1 MTGLVQH
8 YHRSSLTAKLA
19 TAFAVVLLMASLI
32 SMLGLYTVG
41 KVSHQIEDMYEN
53 ELQGISD
60 ARAVQFF
67 YADMERSLRDALLTN
82 DEADH
87 ANAMRQLDKA
97 HADISREVAELRK
110 RIVQEDNRR
119 RLAAFDQNYAA
130 YRLALEHMLEL
141 ARQGRLNEARLRI
154 SSREFRTMGD
164 TVGQA
169 MEAIATSKEQSARA
183 TLKAVQVL
191 ADETR
196 LRGMV
201 LLALG
206 GLSSVLLAWLIVR
219 SIRVSAAELRTA
231 VERIAAG
238 DLEQQVPHT
247 AYQNDVGALAR
258 AVTVLQGFARE
269 LEVQRWVKAH
279 TASISA
285 ELQATRTFA
294 ELAQRFFTLTAPLLG
309 VGHGV
314 LYLHEKAQRRLRLLG
329 GFAQCAGQSQEPYIP
344 LGQGLVG
351 QCAVER
357 SPIVLTNPPADYV
370 RVGSAL
376 GEAAPR
382 SINVLPVMRGDELLG
397 VLEIASLEPSAPGR
411 QALLDALMP
420 SLAANLEIM
429 ERNLATHQ
437 LLQETQAQARTL
449 ERQADE
455 LARQKD
461 AIKATETWY
470 HSIIESSPDG
480 MLVLDPVGCISL
492 ANPLVGTMFGY
503 VEEELIGMPIAT
515 LIPFY
520 ARDGYAAQRDTF
532 AQEGGSHLMGADGIR
547 VYGLRKDGTEI
558 PIEVGISRLPD
569 VGGRGECVCAS
580 VRDVAQRHRAEDEV
594 RHARELAEEATR
606 AKSEFLAN
614 MSHEIRTPMNAIIG
628 MSHLTLQTTLNAK
641 QRNYIEKVNHSA
653 ENLLGIIN
661 DILDFSKIEAGKLS
675 MEKVDFKLADV
686 LDHVADLIGIKA
698 EDQGLELL
706 FNTASGLPATL
717 VGDPLRLGQVLV
729 NLCSNAVKFSERGEV
744 ILGTEMV
751 AQTPDEVELHF
762 WVQDSGI
769 GMTQE
774 QCTRL
779 FQSFSQADSSTT
791 RRYGGTGLGLAISR
805 TLVELMQGRIWV
817 ESALGHG
824 STFHFHA
831 RFGLQ
836 PDPTPQR
843 MFDSQELLGLRILVV
858 DDNAAAREILS
869 TMARNFGLEVDV
881 ARDGDEC
888 LSLVRQAN
896 ERQLAYDLVL
906 MDWRMPR
913 MDGAEAVARMQSSHG
928 GDAPAVIMVT
938 AFGREEAMTALHTR
952 GAHVNAVLT
961 KPVTPS
967 TLLEAVGEALGKG
980 QLVQSRAAT
989 REQGQKEHLQQLQ
1002 GTRVLLVEDNE
1013 LNQELAQELL
1023 RNAGIDV
1030 VVACNGQEALDRLA
1044 QDARFD
1050 AVLMDCQMPVM
1061 DGFVATQKI
1070 RAQPRLD
1077 ALPII
1082 AMTANAMA
1090 GDREKVIEAGMV
1102 DHIPKPLRVGEMF
1115 ACLARWIGRPLA
1127 NPGAGASPPPGAPG
1141 GAPPPPLAGAPSLPA
1156 VPKLSELPELPELP
1170 GVDLAEGLRIVQQ
1183 DTRLYRR
1190 LLGLYAHEQ
1199 AGFVAAFT
1207 AAVQAGDAPLAT
1219 RLAHTLKGASGT
1231 IGAQALAAA
1240 AAALEAACHSN
1251 PSRTDVLPLLG
1262 QVEAQLQPLIAA
1274 LEQLPLPQGAAQA
1287 PVSAAQAPH
1296 ARSAGTATMLQ
1307 GLRQLLQD
1315 SDAEAVDLLQALTQ
1329 RLAAEADPLAAQ
1341 LAPVARAID
1350 RVDFTAAL
1358 AALDQAQAQAQ
1369 TL

>member
-19 TAFAVVLLMASLI
+19 TAFAVVLLMAAMI

-82 DEADH
+82 DETDH

-97 HADISREVAELRK
+97 HADINREVAELRK
-110 RIVQEDNRR
+110 RIGQEDNRR
-119 RLAAFDQNYAA
+119 RLAAFEQNYAA
-130 YRLALEHMLEL
+130 YRQALEHMLEL

-164 TVGQA
+164 TVGQT

-219 SIRVSAAELRTA
+219 SIRVSAVELRTA

-238 DLEQQVPHT
+238 DLEQEVPHT

-258 AVTVLQGFARE
+258 AVAVLQGFARE

-285 ELQATRTFA
+285 ELQATHTFA

-314 LYLHEKAQRRLRLLG
+314 LYLYEKADRRLRLLG
-329 GFAQCAGQSQEPYIP
+329 GFAQCEVQSQESYIP

-397 VLEIASLEPSAPGR
+397 VLEIASLEPSPPGR

-480 MLVLDPVGCISL
+480 MLVLDPEGCISL

-686 LDHVADLIGIKA
+686 LDHVANLIGIKA

-706 FNTASGLPATL
+706 FNTSSGLPATL

-729 NLCSNAVKFSERGEV
+729 NLCSNAVKFAEHGEV

-751 AQTPDEVELHF
+751 AQTPEEVELHF

-836 PDPTPQR
+836 PDPMPQR

-938 AFGREEAMTALHTR
+938 AFGREEAMTALQTR

-1030 VVACNGQEALDRLA
+1030 VVACNGQEALDCLA
-1044 QDARFD
+1044 QDPRFD

-1115 ACLARWIGRPLA
+1115 ACLARWIGRPLTGPEA
-1127 NPGAGASPPPGAPG
+1127 GAGPPPGTPG

-1156 VPKLSELPELPELP
+1156 VPKRSELSELPKLP
-1170 GVDLAEGLRIVQQ
+1170 GVDLAAGLHIVQQ
-1183 DTRLYRR
+1183 DARLYRR

-1199 AGFVAAFT
+1199 AGFAAAFT

-1231 IGAQALAAA
+1231 IGAQALATAA
-1240 AAALEAACHSN
+1240 AGLEAACQTT
-1251 PSRTDVLPLLG
+1251 PSRTGVLPLLG
-1262 QVEAQLQPLIAA
+1262 QVEALLQPLITA
-1274 LEQLPLPQGAAQA
+1274 LEQLPRPQGIAQA
-1287 PVSAAQAPH
+1287 TVSAVQPPH
-1296 ARSAGTATMLQ
+1296 TRSAATATMLQ

-1341 LAPVARAID
+1341 LTPVARAID

-1358 AALDQAQAQAQ
+1358 AALDRAQAQA
-1369 TL
+1369 L